1 MTTQNELVAGF
12 VRTVQKHFKGTRS
25 ESKAMSAAIAE
36 DGKGYEAWADTGKG
50 MSYVA
55 GDKSN
60 LDPVARRALLDL
72 PDLEK
77 LPDGELVGVSLVQIS
92 ALAAI
97 PPGSAKFYME
107 ADGLKPAVGNSHAYR
122 VENLKCFCRKYQA
135 RALLRLALA
144 TGKEA
149 DFDKARDAIA
159 AAVVAAVKLSTKP
172 QTYHE

>member
-12 VRTVQKHFKGTRS
+12 VRTVQKHFKDTRS

-36 DGKGYEAWADTGKG
+36 DGKGYSAWCDSGKG

-77 LPDGELVGVSLVQIS
+77 LPDNELVGVSLTQIAALS
-92 ALAAI
+92 AL

-107 ADGLKPAVGNSHAYR
+107 ADGLRPAVGNSGAYR
-122 VENLKCFCRKYQA
+122 VENLKCFCMKHRA

-144 TGKEA
+144 SGKA
-149 DFDKARDAIA
+149 DDLDKARDAIT
-159 AAVVAAVKLSTKP
+159 AAVVAAVKLSAKN
-172 QTYHE
+172 QT